1 MTYHPV
7 VSHIRR
13 LLDSHHIWYEYFEH
27 EPVRTSEEAASVR
40 PEYALHQ
47 GAKALI
53 LRLTSKQGEKSYV
66 MLVFPADKKFHNK
79 KVKELLQTTSLT
91 FASEEE
97 VVRLTEGI
105 ELGGVPPFGNLFHL
119 PVFADPSLFENTRII
134 FNAGDRRFSIAMNA
148 SDYKTLVHPTVVPL
162 I

>member
-7 VSHIRR
+7 VSHIRH
-13 LLDSHHIWYEYFEH
+13 LLDSHHMWYEYFEH

-40 PEYALHQ
+40 PEYTLNQ

-53 LRLTSKQGEKSYV
+53 LRLTSKQMEKSYV

-79 KVKELLQTTSLT
+79 KVKKLLQTASLT

-97 VVRLTEGI
+97 VLSLTEGI
-105 ELGGVPPFGNLFHL
+105 ELGGVPPFGNLFHV
-119 PVFADPSLFENTRII
+119 PVIADPSLFNNTRII
-134 FNAGDRRFSIAMNA
+134 FNAGDRRVSIAMNT
-148 SDYKTLVHPTVVPL
+148 SDYKILVNPTIVPL